1 MHFMTSLMN
10 KIFAFFRRYKNLVKL
25 VDQQT
30 TFKTQIKSVLGSFV
44 ITLIMIALPMLI
56 TINMFIYAKH
66 TVFLSYIMLAL
77 LIVGVLLYFAIYYKL
92 LKNYHQKL
100 EEINTKVP
108 MLVEGI
114 GVSLVV
120 LIFGI
125 IAISVAL

>member
-1 MHFMTSLMN
+1 MHFMTFLMN

-25 VDQQT
+25 VDQQI

-66 TVFLSYIMLAL
+66 TIFLSYIMLAL

>member
-1 MHFMTSLMN
+1 MTSLMN
-10 KIFAFFRRYKNLVKL
+10 KMFSFFRRYKNLVKL
-25 VDQQT
+25 IDQQT
-30 TFKTQIKSVLGSFV
+30 TFKTQMKSVAGSF
-44 ITLIMIALPMLI
+44 ILALIIIALPMLVV
-56 TINMFIYAKH
+56 INMFIYAKH
-66 TVFLSYIMLAL
+66 TIFLSYIMLAL

-100 EEINTKVP
+100 EDINTKIP

-114 GVSLVV
+114 GVSLIV